1 MLPRVVI
8 NVNEVPY
15 QNNVPITYTPAFILK
30 TLSGPIGEANIVT
43 TYDEFVSIYGVPTK
57 DTPVAYA
64 LGEYLKE
71 YQRVY
76 VTRLASEDA
85 AKATATA
92 ILLDA
97 SGAEVEDEET
107 NEHIEL
113 FKAESIYNTDI
124 YNGDRI
130 DLVYDKT
137 AKTLYFV
144 ATLYG
149 ATYST
154 IRETIDL
161 ATCTAPEYEEAL
173 NKIVE
178 SFNEQKTGIILTNLY
193 VGKTSANT
201 VPQATDQ
208 GYAIL
213 GLGNSGLGRVDFE
226 DKLDDNKNT
235 VKKALNLYNTVEI
248 TINSLTFPEYETY
261 DSVVEAVRLGDE
273 RRFFVLTSPQGDNK
287 DDIVNIISKYPVSQH
302 LVNYLDS
309 CYLGDP
315 DILVPACM
323 AAQFAW
329 GATYEIGPYLAP
341 AGITRATLS
350 QVTKLRRNWSYD
362 DVDYLYNYS
371 VPVNPIEFK
380 PYRGYVLW
388 GQKTS
393 APGNI
398 YSGRVDGA
406 ALIDYIV
413 LQLDNISQP
422 FLFEPITATTFARWI
437 LDATTILNPLV
448 SAQVITP
455 NFEVIMDNTNNTQET
470 IAKNQL
476 IGAVVI
482 QKVGV
487 AEEVI
492 VNFSVTREG

>member
-30 TLSGPIGEANIVT
+30 TLSGPIGEANVVT

-57 DTPVAYA
+57 ETPVAYA

-85 AKATATA
+85 ICADATA

-97 SGAEVEDEET
+97 NGEPVLDNSEEVKLFTAKSVYKTDVF
-107 NEHIEL
+107 NGNKIEL
-113 FKAESIYNTDI
+113 KYDDKGHTIYIVGEI
-124 YNGDRI
+124 YG
-130 DLVYDKT
+130 KM
-137 AKTLYFV
+137 
-144 ATLYG
+144 
-149 ATYST
+149 YST
-154 IRETIDL
+154 VRQGIVL
-161 ATCTAPEYEEAL
+161 ADADAVEYEKAL
-173 NKIVE
+173 NVIIE
-178 SFNEQKTGIILTNLY
+178 SFNKLETGIVLEQEY
-193 VGKTSANT
+193 KGKIAGNA
-201 VPQATDQ
+201 VPQSSDQ
-208 GYAIL
+208 IYAIMNN
-213 GLGNSGLGRVDFE
+213 GSSGLGTVDFSSTDL
-226 DKLDDNKNT
+226 DKLT

-248 TINSLTFPEYETY
+248 TINSITFPEFTTY

-273 RRFFVLTSPQGDNK
+273 RRFFVLTSPKAENTGE
-287 DDIVNIISKYPVSQH
+287 IEGIISQYPNSQH
-302 LVNYLDS
+302 LVNYLDE
-309 CYLGDP
+309 CYLEDP
-315 DILVPACM
+315 EILVPSCM

-329 GATYEIGPYLAP
+329 GATYAIGPYLAP
-341 AGITRATLS
+341 AGITRATLNH
-350 QVTKLRRNWSYD
+350 VTKLRKNWSYD
-362 DVDYLYNYS
+362 EVDYLYNFR
-371 VPVNPIEFK
+371 VPVNPIEYK
-380 PYRGYVLW
+380 PARGYVLW

-393 APGNI
+393 APDNI

-406 ALIDYIV
+406 ALIDYVV

-422 FLFEPITATTFARWI
+422 FLFESITANTFARWT
-437 LDATTILNPLV
+437 LDATSILTPLV
-448 SAQVITP
+448 NAQVITP
-455 NFEVIMDNTNNTQET
+455 NFQVIMDSTNNTQET
-470 IAKNQL
+470 VANNQL

>member
-30 TLSGPIGEANIVT
+30 TLSGPVGEANIVR
-43 TYDEFVSIYGVPTK
+43 TYDEFVEIYGKPTK

-85 AKATATA
+85 SFAVATAK
-92 ILLDA
+92 LLDA
-97 SGAEVEDEET
+97 DGSPVIDAGTGKEIEVFKVTSDYKT
-107 NEHIEL
+107 N
-113 FKAESIYNTDI
+113 I
-124 YNGDRI
+124 YNGDRV

-137 AKTLYFV
+137 AQTLYFV
-144 ATLYG
+144 AQIYG
-149 ATYST
+149 KTYST
-154 IRETIDL
+154 IRENIDL
-161 ATCTAPEYEEAL
+161 SSATAEEYEKVL
-173 NKIVE
+173 DSVVE
-178 SFNEQKTGIILTNLY
+178 SFNKQKTGVKIENLF
-193 VGKTSANT
+193 VGKTAANT

-208 GYAIL
+208 QFAII
-213 GLGNSGLGRVDFE
+213 GEGDSGLGVVDYE
-226 DKLDDNKNT
+226 DPLDDNKIT

-248 TINSLTFPEYETY
+248 TINSITLPEFETY
-261 DSVVEAVRLGDE
+261 DSVVEATRLGDE
-273 RRFFVLTSPQGDNK
+273 RRFFVLTSPKGDNK

-302 LVNYLDS
+302 LVNYLDE
-309 CYLGDP
+309 CYLEDP
-315 DILVPACM
+315 EILVPACM

-341 AGITRATLS
+341 AGITRATLP
-350 QVTKLRRNWSYD
+350 QVTKLRHNWTYD
-362 DVDYLYNYS
+362 DVDYLYNYDI
-371 VPVNPIEFK
+371 PVNPIEYK
-380 PYRGYVLW
+380 SARGYVLW

-437 LDATTILNPLV
+437 LDAEKILVPLV
-448 SAQVITP
+448 NAQVITP
-455 NFEVIMDNTNNTQET
+455 SHQVIMDSTNNTQET
-470 IAKNQL
+470 VANNQL